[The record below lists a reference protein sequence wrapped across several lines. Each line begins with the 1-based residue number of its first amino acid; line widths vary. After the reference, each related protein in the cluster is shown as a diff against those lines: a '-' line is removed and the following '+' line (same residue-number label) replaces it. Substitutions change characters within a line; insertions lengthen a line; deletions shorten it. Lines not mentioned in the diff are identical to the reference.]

1 MNPQSDNEKIIIAY
15 LLGELP
21 EEELQRFE
29 RRYLKDD
36 DLFQELNEIEDEL
49 IDDYVSGALSAER
62 RAAFEKNFLRSSERR
77 DKVEFAGA
85 ITERANLWKKTKAPT
100 MISLESDADRDTS
113 KTVAGTQTDA
123 KVLPLKRRPS
133 LPAWGQWAA
142 IAAAALF
149 GVVSLG
155 LWLKLSRLQRE
166 LGSLREQQVALK
178 QSESQSRNGAAE
190 LKTELSAEQQQSQAL
205 EDKVSQI
212 EQLASLDTPSRIVY
226 GIRVG
231 IEYLTDGSK
240 GEGARKT
247 KTLEIPAK
255 AQLVRL
261 AVEFDKREFPTF
273 KATLR
278 RADRSTVWTRGGLKA
293 RGARTNQ
300 SVTLA
305 IPAERLPAG
314 DYDLVVSGVTAD
326 GNTESVGRYALKV
339 VRK

>member
-21 EEELQRFE
+21 EEELLRFE

-85 ITERANLWKKTKAPT
+85 ITERATLWKKTQAPG
-100 MISLESDADRDTS
+100 IVSLESGADQPTS
-113 KTVAGTQTDA
+113 EAGASTKNQA
-123 KVLPLKRRPS
+123 KILPLKRWHVPV
-133 LPAWGQWAA
+133 WGQWAA
-142 IAAAALF
+142 VAAAVMFAI
-149 GVVSLG
+149 VSLG
-155 LWLKLSRLQRE
+155 LWLKASRLQRE
-166 LGSLREQQVALK
+166 LSSLREQQVALK
-178 QSESQSRNGAAE
+178 RSEAQSRTGAAE
-190 LKTELSAEQQQSQAL
+190 LKTELSTEQQQSQAL
-205 EDKVSQI
+205 EDRVSQI
-212 EQLASLDTPSRIVY
+212 QNLASLDTASRVVY

-261 AVEFDKREFPTF
+261 AVEFDKSEFPTF

-314 DYDLVVSGVTAD
+314 DYDLVVSGVTSD

>member
-1 MNPQSDNEKIIIAY
+1 MNPQSDNEKTIIAY

-21 EEELQRFE
+21 EEELERFE
-29 RRYLKDD
+29 RRYLRDD
-36 DLFQELNEIEDEL
+36 DLFQELTEIEEEL
-49 IDDYVSGALSAER
+49 IDDYVSGALSADR

-77 DKVEFAGA
+77 DKVKFAGA
-85 ITERANLWKKTKAPT
+85 ITERATLWNKTQAPGKV
-100 MISLESDADRDTS
+100 SLEPGVDQRTSDAGASTRR
-113 KTVAGTQTDA
+113 QA
-123 KVLPLKRRPS
+123 KVLPLKRWHV
-133 LPAWGQWAA
+133 PAWGQWVA
-142 IAAAALF
+142 IAAAVLF
-149 GVVSLG
+149 AVVSAG
-155 LWLKLSRLQRE
+155 LWLQISRLQRE
-166 LGSLREQQVALK
+166 LSSLREQQVALK
-178 QSESQSRNGAAE
+178 QSEAQSRNGAAE

-205 EDKVSQI
+205 EDQVSQI
-212 EQLASLDTPSRIVY
+212 EKLASLDTASRVVY

-240 GEGARKT
+240 GAGIRKT

-261 AVEFDKREFPTF
+261 AVEFEKSEFQTF

-293 RGARTNQ
+293 RAAQTNQ
-300 SVTLA
+300 SITLA
-305 IPAERLPAG
+305 IPSDRLPAG
-314 DYDLVVSGVTAD
+314 DYDLVVSGVTSE